1 MSQTRIARVYAGALY
16 EAAVDA
22 DKTDAVRRDLTAFVD
37 ALAQSGEL
45 RALLLDEQ
53 MPGEEKKS
61 ALMQLTEGGESLVRN
76 FLRLL
81 VDKDRESVL
90 EEAFDVFVQRVEDD
104 AGVVKVEL
112 ATAVPVPDAMRDRL
126 VKSLESSLGKK
137 VELTLTVDETV
148 LGGVK
153 LRIGDRIADA
163 SLRHRLEGL
172 RARLVSPT
180 ARLEGSVEAAS

>member
-22 DKTDAVRRDLTAFVD
+22 GRTDAVRKDLTSFVEG
-37 ALAQSGEL
+37 LAQSAEL
-45 RALLLDEQ
+45 RLLLFDEQ
-53 MPGEEKKS
+53 IPGEEKKL
-61 ALMQLTEGGESLVRN
+61 ALMDLTEGGEGLVRN
-76 FLRLL
+76 FLRVL
-81 VDKDRESVL
+81 VDKRRESVL
-90 EEAFDVFVQRVEDD
+90 EEAVSVFVERAEAD
-104 AGVVKVEL
+104 AGIVKVEL
-112 ATAVPVPDAMRDRL
+112 ATAVPVPDEMRDRL
-126 VKSLESSLGKK
+126 VGSLESSLGKK

>member
-22 DKTDAVRRDLTAFVD
+22 GKVDEVRGDLTAFVD
-37 ALAQSGEL
+37 ALAQSAEL
-45 RALLLDEQ
+45 RAFLLNEQ
-53 MPGEEKKS
+53 LPGEEKKQ
-61 ALMQLTEGGESLVRN
+61 ALMQMTEGGEALVRN
-76 FLRLL
+76 FLRVL
-81 VDKDRESVL
+81 VDKHRESVL
-90 EEAFDVFVQRVEDD
+90 EEASVVFVDRAEKD

-112 ATAVPVPDAMRDRL
+112 ATAVPVLDAMRESL
-126 VKSLESSLGKK
+126 VKSLETSLGKR
-137 VELTLTVDETV
+137 VELTLTVDESV

>member
-1 MSQTRIARVYAGALY
+1 MSETRIARVYAGALY

-22 DKTDAVRRDLTAFVD
+22 GSVEAVRGDLAAFVG
-37 ALAQSGEL
+37 ALAESTEL
-45 RALLLDEQ
+45 RALLLDKR
-53 MPGEEKKS
+53 MSGEEKKQ
-61 ALMQLTEGGESLVRN
+61 ALMQLTEGGDGLVRN
-76 FLRLL
+76 FLRVL
-81 VDKDRESVL
+81 VDKRRETVL
-90 EEAFDVFVQRVEDD
+90 EEVYSLFEQKAEAD

-112 ATAVPVPDAMRDRL
+112 ATAVPVPDTVRQSL
-126 VKSLESSLGKK
+126 LKSLESSLGKK
-137 VELTLTVDETV
+137 VELTITVDEAV

>member
-1 MSQTRIARVYAGALY
+1 MSETRIAKVYAGALY
-16 EAAVDA
+16 EAAVETG
-22 DKTDAVRRDLTAFVD
+22 KVEAVRRDLSAFVD
-37 ALAQSGEL
+37 ALAQSAEL
-45 RALLLDEQ
+45 RAFVQDEDVSA
-53 MPGEEKKS
+53 EEKKQT
-61 ALMQLTEGGESLVRN
+61 LMQLTEGGDDLVRN

-90 EEAFDVFVQRVEDD
+90 EEAYRAFVERVEAD
-104 AGVVKVEL
+104 AGIMKVEL
-112 ATAVPVPDAMRDRL
+112 VTAVPVPGTVQAGL
-126 VKSLESSLGKK
+126 KESLEKSLGKS
-137 VELTLTVDETV
+137 VELTLTVDGDI

>member
-1 MSQTRIARVYAGALY
+1 MSETRIARVYAGALY
-16 EAAVDA
+16 EAAVEA
-22 DKTDAVRRDLTAFVD
+22 GSVEAVRSDLTAFVE
-37 ALAQSGEL
+37 ALAQSAEL

-53 MPGEEKKS
+53 MPGVEKKA
-61 ALMQLTEGGESLVRN
+61 ALMQLTEGGDSLVRN

-81 VDKDRESVL
+81 VDKRREPLL
-90 EEAFDVFVQRVEDD
+90 EEAHGLFVQKAEAD
-104 AGVVKVEL
+104 AGVVKVDV
-112 ATAVPVPDAMRDRL
+112 ATAVPVPELMRESL
-126 VKSLESSLGKK
+126 LKSLESSLGKK
-137 VELTLTVDETV
+137 VELTLTVDEDV

>member
-1 MSQTRIARVYAGALY
+1 
-16 EAAVDA
+16 
-22 DKTDAVRRDLTAFVD
+22 
-37 ALAQSGEL
+37 
-45 RALLLDEQ
+45 
-53 MPGEEKKS
+53 
-61 ALMQLTEGGESLVRN
+61 
-76 FLRLL
+76 LRLL

-90 EEAFDVFVQRVEDD
+90 EEAFEVFVQRAEDD

-126 VKSLESSLGKK
+126 VESLESSLGKK

>member
-1 MSQTRIARVYAGALY
+1 VSETRIARVYAGALY

-22 DKTDAVRRDLTAFVD
+22 GRVDEVRKDLTALVD
-37 ALAQSGEL
+37 ALAQSDEL
-45 RALLLDEQ
+45 RAFLLDEQ
-53 MPGEEKKS
+53 MSGAEKKQ
-61 ALMQLTEGGESLVRN
+61 ALMQLTEGGETLVRN
-76 FLRLL
+76 FLRVL
-81 VDKDRESVL
+81 VDKRRESVF
-90 EEAFDVFVQRVEDD
+90 EEAAGLYEERAERD

-112 ATAVPVPDAMRDRL
+112 ATAVPVPEGMREGL
-126 VKSLESSLGKK
+126 MKSLEQSLGKK

-163 SLRHRLEGL
+163 SLRHRLESL